1 MQQGDRVGR
10 MGESAKWREPIA
22 PDQADIGFGKR
33 RSPQQVLTKTES
45 PSCYDRK
52 AFEE

>member
-10 MGESAKWREPIA
+10 MGESAKWREPLA
-22 PDQADIGFGKR
+22 PDQADIGSVKR
-33 RSPQQVLTKTES
+33 RSEQVLTKTES
-45 PSCYDRK
+45 TSCYGRK